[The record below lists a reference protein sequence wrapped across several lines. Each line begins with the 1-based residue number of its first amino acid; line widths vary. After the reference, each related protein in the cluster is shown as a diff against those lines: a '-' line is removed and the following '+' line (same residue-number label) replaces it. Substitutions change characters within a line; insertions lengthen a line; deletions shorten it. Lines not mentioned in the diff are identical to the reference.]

1 MPSVMVPP
9 TAAALNVGFV
19 LAVIAVFV
27 GIGLAVDRLG
37 PTRSGDEPEPR

>member
-1 MPSVMVPP
+1 MAFI
-9 TAAALNVGFV
+9 T
-19 LAVIAVFV
+19 AVIAVFV

>member
-1 MPSVMVPP
+1 MNPGDGSTTYAM
-9 TAAALNVGFV
+9 AFIA
-19 LAVIAVFV
+19 AVIAVFV